1 MVVDN
6 FVVFSFF
13 LFFFW
18 FKVIF
23 YLKMNL
29 YVYAGDENTLIHLK
43 EGILSVTNSWTSAN
57 FLNYFL

>member
-6 FVVFSFF
+6 FVVFWGG
-13 LFFFW
+13 W

-23 YLKMNL
+23 YLKMNM

-43 EGILSVTNSWTSAN
+43 EGQILSVTNS
-57 FLNYFL
+57 